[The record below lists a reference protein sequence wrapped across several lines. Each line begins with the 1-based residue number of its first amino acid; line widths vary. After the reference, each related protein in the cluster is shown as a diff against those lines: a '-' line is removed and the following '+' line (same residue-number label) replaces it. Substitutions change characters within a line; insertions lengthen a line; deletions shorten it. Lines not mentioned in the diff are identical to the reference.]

1 LNRRQAA
8 ALDVEDRIRLALV
21 LAAGRQTELARA
33 QLRQAV
39 ARLDERTLRR
49 LTSGTLDEL
58 LRLTKALGVEL
69 PDARLRQ
76 LALSLYPPM
85 LRRSS

>member
-1 LNRRQAA
+1 M
-8 ALDVEDRIRLALV
+8 

-39 ARLDERTLRR
+39 ARLDERALRR
-49 LTSGTLDEL
+49 LTGRGLRDL
-58 LRLTKALGVEL
+58 LKLTGALGVEL
-69 PDARLRQ
+69 SDARLRQ

-85 LRRSS
+85 LRGSSGGS